1 MKRWSFY
8 LYGIGCYLL
17 FFAVFAYF
25 FGFVGNVLVPKTI
38 DSSPSGSVASAA
50 AIDLLLIGGFA
61 LQHSVMARPGFKRIW
76 TRIVPTP
83 IERSTYVLA
92 SCIVT
97 VALMWQWRAIDLV
110 IWDVR
115 NPLARMLLWGLFA
128 SGWLLVPVVS
138 LMISHTDLFGLR
150 QVWLHLRGREYTHL
164 PFRTP
169 MLYARIRHPLYVG
182 WATAFWA
189 TPTMTLGHLLF
200 AVAMTAYMALAVL
213 FEERDLAAHFGR
225 QYEDYRRRVPKF
237 VPRLPR
243 PRAVADDSQA
253 IVTPPRP
260 AAPRPG

>member
-8 LYGIGCYLL
+8 VYGIACYLL
-17 FFAVFAYF
+17 FFSVFAYF
-25 FGFVGNVLVPKTI
+25 FGFVGDVLVPKTI
-38 DSSPSGSVASAA
+38 DSPPSGPVASAV
-50 AIDLLLIGGFA
+50 AIDLLLVAGFA

-76 TRIVPTP
+76 TRVVPEP

-92 SCIVT
+92 SCLVT
-97 VALMWQWRAIDLV
+97 IALMWGWRPIDAV

-115 NPLARMLLWGLFA
+115 NPAARMFLWGLFA
-128 SGWLLVPVVS
+128 SGWLLVPGVS

-169 MLYARIRHPLYVG
+169 MLYASIRHPLYVG

-189 TPTMTLGHLLF
+189 TPTMTAGHLLF

-213 FEERDLAAHFGR
+213 FEERDLSAHFGGP
-225 QYEDYRRRVPKF
+225 YDDYRRRVPKF
-237 VPRLPR
+237 VPRLSRTSDDPR
-243 PRAVADDSQA
+243 PLVT
-253 IVTPPRP
+253 TPPR
-260 AAPRPG
+260 RG